1 MQCGINAREPNIGS
15 SPQYDVFSARSEKKS
30 GKLGENPGKPTFS
43 LPPMPSRM
51 NKYTLVLS
59 CKQILTR
66 NNLYMMY
73 SPGWAPYLSG
83 GHSLVWSVTAVKGY
97 GRVQNILLILSRTT
111 YK

>member
-1 MQCGINAREPNIGS
+1 MAPPSIGF

-43 LPPMPSRM
+43 LPPPPMPSRM

-97 GRVQNILLILSRTT
+97 VLPKL
-111 YK
+111 